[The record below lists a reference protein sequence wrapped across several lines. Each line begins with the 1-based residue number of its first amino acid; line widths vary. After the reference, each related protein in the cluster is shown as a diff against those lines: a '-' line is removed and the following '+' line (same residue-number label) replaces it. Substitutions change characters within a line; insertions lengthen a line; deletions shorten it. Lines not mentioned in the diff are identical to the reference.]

1 MDYKYIEQ
9 LLERYWACQTSE
21 QEEDILRAFFSQDN
35 VPAELARYKALFA
48 YQRQQASLHLGS
60 DFDKKVLAAAGQIS
74 VPPIAEHKTVKV
86 KHITLTHR
94 LQPLFRAAAV
104 VAIVTLVG
112 ITAQRTFNNPSATEP
127 AQGWDYSQEAYK
139 DSYSDPN
146 KAHEATMKAL
156 EMFKKGPQTAS
167 VDSARNK
174 TLKRELQ
181 TKGEE

>member
-9 LLERYWACQTSE
+9 LLERYWAAETTE
-21 QEEDILRAFFSQDN
+21 QEEEILKAFFSQDE
-35 VPAELARYKALFA
+35 VPDELAAYKPLFD
-48 YQRQQASLHLGS
+48 YESKQAQLHLGA
-60 DFDKKVLAAAGQIS
+60 DFDKRILAAIGQDADEAKPRE
-74 VPPIAEHKTVKV
+74 VKIA
-86 KHITLTHR
+86 HITWSHR

-112 ITAQRTFNNPSATEP
+112 ITAQRTFVTTPQATEP

-146 KAHEATMKAL
+146 QAHQAAMKAL

-167 VDSARNK
+167 ADSSKSK
-174 TLKRELQ
+174 TLRSELQ
-181 TKGEE
+181 ATSKD